1 MKVIGMKRICM
12 LLLVCLLLPEAA
24 LAVTEG
30 VVESAPDVV
39 IELPETGDVLFGMWE
54 QGLEDIER
62 AARKVLEERFN
73 CPPDMLLFSVEV
85 GDDMYVLNTNT
96 GRWQDEGMRTY
107 IYINF
112 RFHREQM
119 GGDMSAQVGFD
130 FDTGKLGSC
139 RLGRW
144 YEGNEALELVHL
156 ELPSG
161 KKSVDNQMRIELL
174 DGYLKNALGLSG
186 YEMTDYGQARF
197 PDGSYISATIG
208 SHTGSVIAVE
218 LSRFGEGDAVQ

>member
-1 MKVIGMKRICM
+1 MKRICM
-12 LLLVCLLLPEAA
+12 LLLACLLPTSA

-30 VVESAPDVV
+30 VVESAPPVA
-39 IELPETGDVLFGMWE
+39 IEFAKTSDALFGMWE

-62 AARKVLEERFN
+62 AARNVLEERFN
-73 CPPDMLLFSVEV
+73 CPQDMILFSVEV
-85 GDDMYVLNTNT
+85 GDDMYAFNANTAL
-96 GRWQDEGMRTY
+96 WKDEHMRTY

-112 RFHREQM
+112 RFHDERM

-130 FDTGKLGSC
+130 FETGKLGSC

-156 ELPSG
+156 ELPAG
-161 KKSVDNQMRIELL
+161 LKPIDHQTRRKLL
-174 DGYLKNALGLSG
+174 DEYLQSVLGLSG
-186 YEMTDYGQARF
+186 YEMTDYGQAKF

-218 LSRFGEGDAVQ
+218 LSRFGEEDAVQ

>member
-1 MKVIGMKRICM
+1 MKRICT
-12 LLLVCLLLPEAA
+12 LLLACLLLPACA

-30 VVESAPDVV
+30 VVESAPEVA
-39 IELPETGDVLFGMWE
+39 IELPDAGDKLFGMWE
-54 QGLEDIER
+54 QGLEDIEC
-62 AARKVLEERFN
+62 AARNVLEERFN
-73 CPPDMLLFSVEV
+73 CPKNMLLFSVEV
-85 GDDMYVLNTNT
+85 GDDMYAFNTNT
-96 GRWQDEGMRTY
+96 ARWRDEHMRTY

-112 RFHREQM
+112 RFHDERM

-130 FDTGKLGSC
+130 FETGKLGSC

-161 KKSVDNQMRIELL
+161 QKPMDPQTKKALL
-174 DGYLKNALGLSG
+174 DDYLQSALGIFG

-208 SHTGSVIAVE
+208 SHTGNVIAVE
-218 LSRFGEGDAVQ
+218 LSRFGEEDAVQ